1 MVDLILLVII
11 LIAAVYGFRLG
22 LMKSLIGLLGNILAL
37 FLGYIL
43 AKPTAEY
50 IQLQFQ
56 TIDVLAE
63 HIKNILPMPQDFSE
77 MVASM
82 DGLGKL
88 YSYLEN
94 SPLPKGLQE
103 NILTNV
109 QLQINEI
116 GQGAFITMADTVAQ
130 TLAQGLLQGLS
141 FIGLWLIFCLCLTFL
156 GKIFAGFI
164 HSLPVIGLLDRFGG
178 LAVTVFLVVLTI
190 TVLYSGIC
198 ILGLGNQGVLAESE
212 ILSLLSQKL
221 LG

>member
-56 TIDVLAE
+56 TIDILAE

-103 NILTNV
+103 NIL
-109 QLQINEI
+109 Q
-116 GQGAFITMADTVAQ
+116 TVAFAERYRFFIKHYE
-130 TLAQGLLQGLS
+130 TAVSCGFS
-141 FIGLWLIFCLCLTFL
+141 FCF
-156 GKIFAGFI
+156 KIM
-164 HSLPVIGLLDRFGG
+164 
-178 LAVTVFLVVLTI
+178 
-190 TVLYSGIC
+190 
-198 ILGLGNQGVLAESE
+198 
-212 ILSLLSQKL
+212 K
-221 LG
+221 

>member
-1 MVDLILLVII
+1 
-11 LIAAVYGFRLG
+11 
-22 LMKSLIGLLGNILAL
+22 
-37 FLGYIL
+37 
-43 AKPTAEY
+43 
-50 IQLQFQ
+50 
-56 TIDVLAE
+56 
-63 HIKNILPMPQDFSE
+63 
-77 MVASM
+77 M

-141 FIGLWLIFCLCLTFL
+141 FIGLWLIFCLFLTFF

-178 LAVTVFLVVLTI
+178 LAVTVFLVVLTV

-198 ILGLGNQGVLAESE
+198 ILGLGNQGVLAESD
-212 ILSLLSQKL
+212 ILSFLSQKL